1 MSGKITQ
8 TSKTTTDGLVAP
20 RRDAVTQ
27 PTVDTSKIDSVSKTP
42 TTESLSKID
51 DIPGE
56 SQ

>member
-27 PTVDTSKIDSVSKTP
+27 PTVDTSKID
-42 TTESLSKID
+42 